1 MFCTK
6 CGYKNNNDVKF
17 CINCGNMLQASGQS
31 QSQSQRQASSQ
42 PQGQSQSQAISQP
55 QGQSQSQATSQP
67 QNQMQSELL
76 NISPLQGIYMQRKEP
91 IANEL
96 PKSSAMSILIGGIF
110 GLFFGVLAS
119 DQGIGT
125 VILMVMFGIVVGFS
139 LCFE

>member
-42 PQGQSQSQAISQP
+42 PQGQSQSQAISQPQGKSQSQAISQP

-110 GLFFGVLAS
+110 GLF
-119 DQGIGT
+119 
-125 VILMVMFGIVVGFS
+125 
-139 LCFE
+139 

>member
-31 QSQSQRQASSQ
+31 QSQSQSQASSQ
-42 PQGQSQSQAISQP
+42 PQGQSQSQAISQPQGQSQSQATSQP

-91 IANEL
+91 IANINRWNFW
-96 PKSSAMSILIGGIF
+96 P
-110 GLFFGVLAS
+110 VLRS
-119 DQGIGT
+119 
-125 VILMVMFGIVVGFS
+125 FS
-139 LCFE
+139 K